1 MTASIS
7 LIRIVASAIG
17 GQFGPPDAG
26 AAFFARGKL
35 TPEFAG
41 VGSGGM
47 ALGRSED
54 RLDS

>member
-1 MTASIS
+1 MTAPIP
-7 LIRIVASAIG
+7 LIRIVASATG
-17 GQFGPPDAG
+17 GHFGPPDAG

-41 VGSGGM
+41 VGWGAV